1 MARSVWRMT
10 GGWLSFLF
18 ALRAGTVWS
27 RGSFEV
33 RRREAQ
39 AERLF
44 LHRRRRE
51 PRRTVCS
58 VNTC

>member
-1 MARSVWRMT
+1 MT